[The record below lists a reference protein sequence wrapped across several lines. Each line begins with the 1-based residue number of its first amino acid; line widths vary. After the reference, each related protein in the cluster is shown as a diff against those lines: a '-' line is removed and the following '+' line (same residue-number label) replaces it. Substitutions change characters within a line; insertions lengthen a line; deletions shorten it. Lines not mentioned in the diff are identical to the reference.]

1 MEEGI
6 EVTQVLNFLIYMYVK
21 REVTENSLLNFR
33 PITTMK
39 SKTSNAIHNF
49 KQN

>member
-1 MEEGI
+1 
-6 EVTQVLNFLIYMYVK
+6 MYVK

-39 SKTSNAIHNF
+39 SKTSKQFIILNKIEQINYFFF
-49 KQN
+49 K